1 MDLFRQ
7 IFFSPDERHARDNIA
22 MKPPGVLASNF
33 LLLRNLVA
41 GGFLNSAGLGF
52 AAYIVVICLPGIRAS
67 AARLDELREGVISM
81 SDVGESSLHIAVPA
95 LLLGLMLFARH
106 GVFRAIYQTQ
116 AFLVFLLVFSS
127 LVLFTSL
134 IGSDYL
140 VSGAQMLQYVV
151 TIGCF
156 VLCLCFWQAPP
167 RDIDNALAMAFVVLA
182 GSLAAAALIQGF
194 HAYRWVGLIH
204 PNHYARYAYIALI
217 LHSMLTRRVSL
228 LVFIPCFAAAY
239 MVSARTVMIG
249 IILFYVGWLACT
261 NLDLLTSRMRQFA
274 SIRTLAIG
282 MISLPIVMLFA
293 ILFIDMGQLVEKIE
307 KNLAIF
313 DRDRGVSSGFT
324 GRADSWNTF
333 FDTMDQFAFI
343 GYGFRSSRYG
353 LNIVHSGILS
363 YFIDFG
369 LILGGILLIAIIAR
383 AGVLIWVGITRH
395 EHRSLIAGL
404 TVATTLL
411 IQFFEPDNFNIGF
424 IGSFFFM
431 LVLAY
436 TEPVRIRRAAR
447 TPEPTTIAANGAQ
460 LHTGT

>member
-1 MDLFRQ
+1 MDPFRQ
-7 IFFSPDERHARDNIA
+7 IFYSPGERAARDDIA
-22 MKPPGVLASNF
+22 MKTPGVLASNF
-33 LLLRNLVA
+33 LFLRNLVA

-52 AAYIVVICLPGIRAS
+52 AAYIIVICLPGIRAN

-81 SDVGESSLHIAVPA
+81 ADVGESSLHIAVPA
-95 LLLGLMLFARH
+95 LLLGLLLFARH
-106 GVFRAIYQTQ
+106 SVFRTIYQTQ

-140 VSGAQMLQYVV
+140 VSGSQMLQYVV
-151 TIGCF
+151 TVGCF
-156 VLCLCFWQAPP
+156 VLCLCFWQAPGA
-167 RDIDNALAMAFVVLA
+167 DIDNALAMAFVALA
-182 GSLAAAALIQGF
+182 GSLAAAAMIQGF
-194 HAYRWVGLIH
+194 HEYRWVGLIH
-204 PNHYARYAYIALI
+204 PNHYARYAYIALV

-228 LVFIPCFAAAY
+228 LVFIPCFAATY

-249 IILFYVGWLACT
+249 TILFYMGWLACT
-261 NLDLLTSRMRQFA
+261 NFDLLTSRMRQFA
-274 SIRTLAIG
+274 SVRTLA
-282 MISLPIVMLFA
+282 MSLVALPIIMLLAAF
-293 ILFIDMGQLVEKIE
+293 FIDMGQLADKIE

-313 DRDRGVSSGFT
+313 DPNRGVSSGFT
-324 GRADSWNTF
+324 GRADSWNVF

-369 LILGGILLIAIIAR
+369 LILGGILLTAIIAR
-383 AGVLIWVGITRH
+383 AWVLIWIGITRR
-395 EHRSLIAGL
+395 EYRSLIAGL
-404 TVATTLL
+404 TISTTLL

-431 LVLAY
+431 LILAY
-436 TEPVRIRRAAR
+436 TAPVRMRRTVRAPA
-447 TPEPTTIAANGAQ
+447 PASVTTNGVQ
-460 LHTGT
+460 LDTGT